1 MAWIASSPWN
11 ISKNVILQSGTNVNG
26 GVHRDMCL
34 IGEFLL
40 FMGEKYPNSGYLIWT
55 APTVAHYARDTV
67 HFLEEAGL
75 AILKA
80 DDTPPKFF

>member
-1 MAWIASSPWN
+1 MN

-34 IGEFLL
+34 IGEFLP

-55 APTVAHYARDTV
+55 EPTVAHYASDTV
-67 HFLEEAGL
+67 HFLEEVGPAT
-75 AILKA
+75 LKGN
-80 DDTPPKFF
+80 DTPPKFSQLRPIRGF